1 MKLTGWKML
10 GAVVLVVVLINVAA
24 YVWASQASA
33 QATPSDGGPTR

>member
-33 QATPSDGGPTR
+33 QAPADGGPTR